1 MIIMSNRVQTMRLG
15 GLQKQLETLQQEK
28 EKEREETSAVTL
40 GIGIEWHLIGEEG
53 RGEWRSLFGWT
64 RWTSVI
70 SVEAVPFRISRC
82 G

>member
-15 GLQKQLETLQQEK
+15 ALQKQLETLQQEK

-53 RGEWRSLFGWT
+53 NEASGEAWLGGHGGHLS
-64 RWTSVI
+64 SV
-70 SVEAVPFRISRC
+70 
-82 G
+82 